1 LSTVQINAQD
11 QDLALIDAAMQGN
24 TQAFERLYLLHHG
37 RIYALCLRMTANTE
51 AAEECTQEAFINAWR
66 KLSSFRKESR
76 FSTWLH
82 TLASRVTLDYLRKH
96 KSWLNV
102 MRNQNTAPEPG
113 YQDHWHELSAMDK
126 LLIQLPEIT
135 RVVFTL
141 HSIEGYRHTEISKLL
156 SISEN
161 TSRAHVHQ
169 ARQQL
174 QEWINND

>member
-1 LSTVQINAQD
+1 MTKVEISAQN

-24 TQAFERLYLLHHG
+24 TQAFERLYHLHHS
-37 RIYALCLRMTANTE
+37 RVYALCLRMTASIE

-82 TLASRVTLDYLRKH
+82 TLASRVTLDYLRKN
-96 KSWLNV
+96 KSWLTV
-102 MRNQNTAPEPG
+102 MRNRDIAPEPS

-126 LLIQLPEIT
+126 LLLRLPERS

-156 SISEN
+156 NISEN

-174 QEWINND
+174 QEWLDHD